1 MQDNKLIYR
10 VIAAA
15 LLLPAVIAG
24 VIPAVLI
31 VIDPW
36 RQPVFFPG
44 LIVPL
49 AGVVVTAFCIK
60 DFYKLGSGTL
70 APWDAPGVLVA
81 GGLYAYCRN
90 PMYIGVLLVIAGL
103 ALLFTSPLVLIYCV
117 IAAAAFHLRV
127 IKYEEP
133 QLMKQFGKRW
143 LIYSAMTNRWL
154 PKLR

>member
-15 LLLPAVIAG
+15 LLLPAVVAG

-49 AGVVVTAFCIK
+49 AGVVITAFCIK

-103 ALLFTSPLVLIYCV
+103 ALLFTSPACSDLLCNSGSCLSPESNKVRGASTHEAIRKALAYLLC
-117 IAAAAFHLRV
+117 
-127 IKYEEP
+127 YD
-133 QLMKQFGKRW
+133 
-143 LIYSAMTNRWL
+143 
-154 PKLR
+154 